1 MNNKN
6 FILSLFL
13 LSTIPVFAQEADMS
27 LIPYRQGDLWGY
39 STPEK
44 NVEIKPQYEE
54 ADLFY
59 EGYASVKKGGKYG
72 YINKAGKV
80 VIPFRYFTAKH
91 FRFGYFESAGKKNA
105 AGENNTNQKTVLFAG
120 ASLVAT
126 GYEICIDTK
135 GNRMPK
141 CPAIPEN
148 SAKNIN
154 KPNTET
160 IVSNYSTMIKSELYD
175 KIVGDYK
182 MPGAEDSYY
191 IATRNDKFGVF
202 NKTFEIIVPFEYSN
216 IVKVKMGIMPY
227 LVVEKDSLKGMVFG
241 NGSLYMPVE
250 NSRLDYIAGSDG
262 KNYLIFTKDGKSG
275 VKNSRYEI
283 IVKPTYTDIAY
294 SEDGG
299 FVLTGDANLKGF
311 CFFNRNIIEPLYSEV
326 VPVKGGDFVKVKTY
340 AGKWGYINSYLVEFF
355 EE

>member
-1 MNNKN
+1 MNSKI

-13 LSTIPVFAQEADMS
+13 GCTIPVFAQQADMS
-27 LIPYRQGDLWGY
+27 LIPYRKGDLWGFA
-39 STPEK
+39 SPDK
-44 NVEIKPQYEE
+44 NLVINPQYQEV
-54 ADLFY
+54 DFFY

-72 YINKAGKV
+72 YINKEGKV
-80 VIPFRYFTAKH
+80 VIPFRYITAKH

-105 AGENNTNQKTVLFAG
+105 AGENVSNQKTVLFAG
-120 ASLVAT
+120 ASLDAT

-148 SAKNIN
+148 SAPDVN
-154 KPNTET
+154 KSNTIT
-160 IVSNYSTMIKSELYD
+160 VVSNYSTIQKSELYD
-175 KIVGDYK
+175 KIMDDYK

-191 IATRNDKFGVF
+191 VATRNDKFGVF
-202 NKTFEIIVPFEYSN
+202 NKTFEVIVPFEYTN
-216 IVKVKMGIMPY
+216 IVKVKMGVMPY

-250 NSRLDYIAGSDG
+250 NTRLDYVAGSDG
-262 KNYLIFTKDGKSG
+262 NNYLIFTKDGKSG

-283 IVKPTYTDIAY
+283 IVNPTYTDIRY
-294 SEDGG
+294 SDVGG
-299 FVLTGDANLKGF
+299 FILTGYNNLKGF
-311 CFFNRNIIEPLYSEV
+311 CFFNRIIMEPVYLEV
-326 VPVKGGDFVKVKTY
+326 IPVTGGEFVKVKTF
-340 AGKWGYINSYLVEFF
+340 AGKWGYINNNLVEFF